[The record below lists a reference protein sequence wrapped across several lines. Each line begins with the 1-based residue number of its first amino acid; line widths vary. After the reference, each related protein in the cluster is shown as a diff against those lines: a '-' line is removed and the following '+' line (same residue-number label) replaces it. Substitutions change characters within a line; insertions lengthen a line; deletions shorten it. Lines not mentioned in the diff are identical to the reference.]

1 MKILITGGAGVFG
14 RALITHL
21 AHAGYHDLVS
31 LDIAPLPRT
40 LTTKAQDLHGDIRD
54 RKAVRAAIKGADIVI
69 HSAAALP
76 SYTPKEIHSID
87 VDGTRILLEE
97 ARAGSVARFIH
108 ISTGAVYGIPAR
120 LPSIEGDERLAYDPY
135 NTAKIEAELACEEHR
150 GFGMPVTILRPK
162 SFLGPGRLGL
172 FGILFEWANEGH
184 HFPVIGSGLVPY
196 QFLHVNDLCVAT
208 AIALHHSAANDDFN
222 IATPNY
228 TTIRED
234 FQAVLEAAGHGKRII
249 SLPLKPA
256 TLALQTLEKLH
267 LSPVYRRLYL
277 RLVSGSYVDTQKA
290 RDVLGFSARYSNKE
304 ALVETYKWYAAN
316 RLELNQKV
324 GVNHTSL
331 WRQGALRLGKA
342 VF

>member
-1 MKILITGGAGVFG
+1 MKILITGGSGVFG
-14 RALITHL
+14 RALIAHL

-31 LDIAPLPRT
+31 LDIAPLPRA
-40 LTTKAQDLHGDIRD
+40 LTTKARDIRGDIRD
-54 RKAVRAAIKGADIVI
+54 PKAVRSALKGADIVI

-76 SYTPKEIHSID
+76 SYTPQDIHSID
-87 VDGTRILLEE
+87 VDGTLTLLEQ

-108 ISTGAVYGIPAR
+108 ISTGAVYGIPER
-120 LPSIEGDERLAYDPY
+120 LPSIEGDARLAYDSY
-135 NTAKIEAELACEEHR
+135 NTAKIKAELACEQHR
-150 GFGMPVTILRPK
+150 DMGMPVTILRPK

-172 FGILFEWANEGH
+172 FGILFEWAHEGH
-184 HFPVIGSGLVPY
+184 NFPVIGSGRVPY
-196 QFLHVNDLCVAT
+196 QFLHVNDLCLAT
-208 AIALHHSAANDDFN
+208 EIALHHSAANDAFN
-222 IATPNY
+222 IASHRY

-234 FQAVLEAAGHGKRII
+234 FQSVLDAAGHGKQII

-256 TLALQTLEKLH
+256 TLALQVLEKLH

-290 RDVLGFSARYSNKE
+290 RDVLGFGARYSNKE
-304 ALVETYKWYAAN
+304 ALVETYQWYTAN
-316 RLELNQKV
+316 RSDLNRKA
-324 GVNHTSL
+324 GVSHTSL